1 MKHDFAIILFGLN
14 ASTLHFVLQK
24 RSDEISE
31 KEDTSHSG
39 DERQTES
46 PASLPPDN
54 EENAN
59 EPIASHLVEAEA
71 VIKNLEERRKSSLDH
86 HWAVPNKLRSLESD
100 GPSVDEGKQQ
110 RFVEHV
116 NSICTLSGLFA

>member
-1 MKHDFAIILFGLN
+1 MTHCRYSL
-14 ASTLHFVLQK
+14 LQK

-46 PASLPPDN
+46 PASLPPDS
-54 EENAN
+54 EENTN
-59 EPIASHLVEAEA
+59 EPIIPHLVEAEA

-86 HWAVPNKLRSLESD
+86 HWAVPNKLRSLDCD
-100 GPSVDEGKQQ
+100 GSAVDEGRKL
-110 RFVEHV
+110 RLENV
-116 NSICTLSGLFA
+116 NEALSGLPNFVYFVL